1 MNLESIK
8 MIDEI
13 NELLNHEYIDEADD
27 DENEDSLENS
37 SENSEEEID
46 SEKTISENEESDEE
60 SESDETD
67 EESEGLPFAKAEVVR
82 LMKQNLD
89 SDKMIRERVKV
100 EMNRFL
106 GEVLERVCGQL
117 NEYPY
122 TTIEYEMLK
131 ESIYPYQ
138 NISRINQEKERILM
152 HLAAIKADCDALSM
166 DVRSTLKLKDVNE
179 EDEDFSD
186 FSGV

>member
-1 MNLESIK
+1 
-8 MIDEI
+8 
-13 NELLNHEYIDEADD
+13 
-27 DENEDSLENS
+27 
-37 SENSEEEID
+37 
-46 SEKTISENEESDEE
+46 
-60 SESDETD
+60 
-67 EESEGLPFAKAEVVR
+67 
-82 LMKQNLD
+82 
-89 SDKMIRERVKV
+89 
-100 EMNRFL
+100 
-106 GEVLERVCGQL
+106 
-117 NEYPY
+117 
-122 TTIEYEMLK
+122 MLK

>member
-1 MNLESIK
+1 MNDMLNQEYDMDELE
-8 MIDEI
+8 E
-13 NELLNHEYIDEADD
+13 E
-27 DENEDSLENS
+27 ENEDFET
-37 SENSEEEID
+37 SEEKSTDSEMTSDDKESNDELDEESDDSIEGSEEE
-46 SEKTISENEESDEE
+46 S
-60 SESDETD
+60 D

-89 SDKMIRERVKV
+89 NDKMIRERVKV

-106 GEVLERVCGQL
+106 GEVLERVCAQL

-152 HLAAIKADCDALSM
+152 HLDAIKADCDALSM

-179 EDEDFSD
+179 EDEHFNR
-186 FSGV
+186 V

>member
-1 MNLESIK
+1 
-8 MIDEI
+8 MIDEM
-13 NELLNHEYIDEADD
+13 NELLNQEYIDEAGD

-37 SENSEEEID
+37 SEISEEELD
-46 SEKTISENEESDEE
+46 SEKKISENDESDE
-60 SESDETD
+60 ETD